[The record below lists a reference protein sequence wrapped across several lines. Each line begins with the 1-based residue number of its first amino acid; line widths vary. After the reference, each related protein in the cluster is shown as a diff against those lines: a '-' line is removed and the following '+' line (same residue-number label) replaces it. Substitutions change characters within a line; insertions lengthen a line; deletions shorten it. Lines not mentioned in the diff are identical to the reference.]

1 MEPNVEGRSIEFI
14 RKVNKHIS
22 VPEYRL
28 PTDNPQST
36 ETIEAAE
43 TTEPETSQA
52 ASLSE
57 VAQGAVALVAGHY
70 WNDRNNQGFVDSAYE
85 THVHLEGRPIGEL
98 VIDERLP
105 HIVDRRKY
113 GAGKRDH
120 SIQVVAKLAA
130 GLIEKAW
137 AAPTQEE
144 NIAESLTE
152 QLMGGMQDIESV
164 VQYLHE
170 QKGLPKS
177 YAEGLLVL
185 TDSVDV
191 SGFDERQVERL
202 RAMTRWA
209 LQQKIA
215 RVGTMG
221 VFPMVTAL
229 AGNKRDGVGSRSMDE
244 IIADKARNL
253 GDATKAESYVRN
265 NVASELAQLFRF

>member
-1 MEPNVEGRSIEFI
+1 MEPNIEGRSEKFV
-14 RKVNKHIS
+14 RQVNKRIS

-28 PTDNPQST
+28 PTDDP
-36 ETIEAAE
+36 EAAE
-43 TTEPETSQA
+43 A
-52 ASLSE
+52 A
-57 VAQGAVALVAGHY
+57 AALVAGHY
-70 WNDRNNQGFVDSAYE
+70 WKDRNNQGIVDSAYE
-85 THVHLEGRPIGEL
+85 TLVHLEGSSISEM
-98 VIDERLP
+98 VTDERLP

-113 GAGKRDH
+113 GAD

-144 NIAESLTE
+144 NIADSLTE
-152 QLMGGMQDIESV
+152 QLTGGSQDIESL

-170 QKGLPKS
+170 QKGMPRS

-221 VFPMVTAL
+221 AFPIVSTL
-229 AGNKRDGVGSRSMDE
+229 AGNRRDGVGSRSMDE
-244 IIADKARNL
+244 IIADKARIL
-253 GDATKAESYVRN
+253 GDAIKAETYVRN